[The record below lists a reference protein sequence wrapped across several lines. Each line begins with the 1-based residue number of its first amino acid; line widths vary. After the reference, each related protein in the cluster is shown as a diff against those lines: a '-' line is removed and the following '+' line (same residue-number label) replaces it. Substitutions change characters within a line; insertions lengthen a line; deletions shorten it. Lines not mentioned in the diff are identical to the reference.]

1 MISPSNSSGLS
12 PPHPTEIREIEEGKA
27 DKMGIDVLDVVDG

>member
-1 MISPSNSSGLS
+1 MMSPSNSSGLS
-12 PPHPTEIREIEEGKA
+12 PPHPVEFREKEEGKA